1 MAHRP
6 KTAGR
11 EGFGQVR
18 AKYGPITSVGTTCRL
33 GPLMDA
39 DLPPTDPEHVSESD
53 TGNLSEPAA
62 ESVAPAVVAV
72 VVAEGEVPHLEACL
86 RALAASD
93 YPDLTV
99 LVIAETEADLAPRVA
114 SVIPTAFVRS
124 VEVRGFAAGA
134 NDAIATV
141 AGAPFLLFCH
151 ADVVPEPSAV
161 RMLVEEAYRSNAAII
176 GPKLVDVARPEILR
190 EVGWSI
196 DRFGVTHSEIER
208 DELDQEQHDA
218 VRDVFFVSDACVLIR
233 ADLFTELGGFDPE
246 CDPGARSLDLCW
258 RARLAAARVIVAPDA
273 RVGHFEADGPREAD
287 QKLAQRHRVRA
298 LLTNTSAARLLWIA
312 PVALVLHFAEAFVFL
327 LRRRRD
333 RAGALVGGWTGNLR
347 DLGSLRR
354 ARARSQGGRVVSDRE
369 IHALQFRGSARVS
382 SYMTASLRT
391 DDRMRALTRRSR
403 SVADSASTQFRS
415 LRGLT
420 LIALMVLA
428 LIGTRGLFFGR
439 LAAVGQ
445 FTPWPGVGDLVR
457 SFTSEWRYAG
467 LGSHAPAPP
476 FLALVALFRI
486 VGLGSGELIRTLLVV
501 AAIPVAAMAA
511 ARAARPLVGT
521 GWPSATTAVV
531 YGIVP
536 IARNATARGELGSL
550 ALYVG
555 APLVLLALFQV
566 GGLVESRWPR
576 RRIAVLGALGLA
588 AMSCVWPLAIAL
600 PLVVGVGVIAVAP
613 ITRDGIAGL
622 VALSRAAATMFGVAL
637 LVLFPWPLA
646 FITGGDRAGALGIV
660 YQPASSFGSL
670 LRLAVGPNGAGIGS
684 WAFVVIGVAVTVMA
698 SGPRGIWCVRL
709 WGIVLVTW
717 VAAALPSWLGAASP
731 ELDGMLVPAAFAL
744 ALMAGIG
751 VATFV
756 DEVQR
761 GGLGW
766 GHALAAVSM
775 ASLALATFTYIGDTG
790 GGRWHQPS
798 SDWNSTLS
806 WMHAQRDRG
815 PFRVLWVG
823 TPAVVPGALHRAGPT
838 AFALTNEGPGDL
850 RDGLAPPGG
859 AGVAAAHAAVDQLRS
874 DRTTRF
880 GRLIGPMAVRYI
892 ALPFRVS
899 PGPTVAAQEGGSLAV
914 ALARQLDLRQLEVAP
929 GMTLYENAAWVP
941 GRAVVVDP
949 SSGRPTGE
957 TALRQRA
964 PGTGAASGARDAVVW
979 SQCYSGD
986 WQVFTRRGAKVTHAS
1001 VFGWANG
1008 FAPARSV
1015 SATEPITFAKQWWRW
1030 IALLVEL
1037 VIVGAFLRRAARR
1050 GRRGRGRT
1058 GTAGGSAGVS
1068 RSSEPAT

>member
-1 MAHRP
+1 
-6 KTAGR
+6 
-11 EGFGQVR
+11 
-18 AKYGPITSVGTTCRL
+18 
-33 GPLMDA
+33 MDD
-39 DLPPTDPEHVSESD
+39 DLAPTDPEHDSD
-53 TGNLSEPAA
+53 SDGGDTPDPVA

-72 VVAEGEVPHLEACL
+72 VVAEGDVPHLEACL
-86 RALAASD
+86 GALAASD

-124 VEVRGFAAGA
+124 VEVRGFAVGA

-196 DRFGVTHSEIER
+196 DRFGVAHSEIER

-273 RVGHFEADGPREAD
+273 RVGHFEADGAGESD

-298 LLTNTSAARLLWIA
+298 LLTNTAAVRLLWIA
-312 PVALVLHFAEAFVFL
+312 PVALVMHFAEAFVFL

-333 RAGALVGGWTGNLR
+333 RAGVLVGGWTGNFR
-347 DLGSLRR
+347 DLASLRR
-354 ARARSQGGRVVSDRE
+354 ARARAQSARVVSDRE

-382 SYMTASLRT
+382 NYMTASWRA
-391 DDRMRALTRRSR
+391 DDRMRALTRRGR

-415 LRGLT
+415 WRGLT
-420 LIALMVLA
+420 LVMLILLA
-428 LIGTRGLFFGR
+428 LVGTRGLLFGR

-445 FTPWPGVGDLVR
+445 FAPWPGLGDLVR

-467 LGSHAPAPP
+467 LGAHAPAPP
-476 FLALVALFRI
+476 LLALVGLFRV
-486 VGLGSGELIRTLLVV
+486 VGLGSGDLIRTLLVV
-501 AAIPVAAMAA
+501 VAIPLAVLAS
-511 ARAARPLVGT
+511 ARAARPLVGP
-521 GWPSATTAVV
+521 GWPSAVTAVV

-536 IARNATARGELGSL
+536 IARNAIARGEAGSL

-555 APLVLLALFQV
+555 APLIMLARFQI
-566 GGLVESRWPR
+566 GGFVDHRWPR
-576 RRIAVLGALGLA
+576 RRIAVLGALGLGV
-588 AMSCVWPLAIAL
+588 MSSFWPLALAL
-600 PLVVGVGVIAVAP
+600 PLVIGLGVIVASP
-613 ITRDGIAGL
+613 ITRDGGTRLLAMGRASGTVLGL
-622 VALSRAAATMFGVAL
+622 AL
-637 LVLFPWPLA
+637 LALFPWPLA
-646 FITGGDRAGALGIV
+646 FLTGGDRAGALGIV
-660 YQPASSFGSL
+660 YEPAQSFSAL
-670 LRLAVGPNGAGIGS
+670 MRFATGPNGAGVGS
-684 WAFVVIGVAVTVMA
+684 WAFLVIGLAVTVMA
-698 SGPRGIWCVRL
+698 SGERGIWCVRL
-709 WGIVLVTW
+709 WGVILVSF
-717 VAAALPSWLGAASP
+717 ALAALPSWLGASSP
-731 ELDGMLVPAAFAL
+731 ELDGVLVPAAFAV
-744 ALMAGIG
+744 ALIAGIG
-751 VATFV
+751 VASFV
-756 DEVQR
+756 EDVQR

-766 GHALAAVSM
+766 GHALAALSM
-775 ASLALATFTYIGDTG
+775 ASLLLATLTYVGDTA

-806 WMHAQRDRG
+806 WMHAQRDGG

-823 TPAVVPGALHRAGPT
+823 DPSSVPGALHRAGAT

-859 AGVAAAHAAVDQLRS
+859 AGVAAAHAAVDQLRR
-874 DRTTRF
+874 DQTTRF
-880 GRLIGPMAVRYI
+880 GRLVGPMAVRYI
-892 ALPFRVS
+892 ALPFRAG
-899 PGPTVAAQEGGSLAV
+899 PGPATLAQENGPLAT
-914 ALARQLDLRQLEVAP
+914 ALARQLDLRQLEVTP

-941 GRAVVVDP
+941 GRAVVANP
-949 SSGRPTGE
+949 SPERLTGE
-957 TALRQRA
+957 RSLRQRD
-964 PGTGAASGARDAVVW
+964 GRTGAASNARDAVVW
-979 SQCYSGD
+979 SQGYSSD
-986 WQVFTRRGAKVTHAS
+986 WQVGTRRGATVKHGR

-1008 FAPARSV
+1008 FSPARSV

-1030 IALLVEL
+1030 VGLLVEL
-1037 VIVGAFLRRAARR
+1037 VIVGGLLRRAARR
-1050 GRRGRGRT
+1050 ARRGLRGRGR
-1058 GTAGGSAGVS
+1058 S
-1068 RSSEPAT
+1068 RTPDPTPAVESTP

>member
-1 MAHRP
+1 
-6 KTAGR
+6 
-11 EGFGQVR
+11 
-18 AKYGPITSVGTTCRL
+18 
-33 GPLMDA
+33 MDP
-39 DLPPTDPEHVSESD
+39 DLPPTEPEDVSEAEAGD
-53 TGNLSEPAA
+53 NPGIVA

-72 VVAEGEVPHLEACL
+72 VVAADAAPHLEACL
-86 RALAASD
+86 GALAASD

-99 LVIAETEADLAPRVA
+99 LVIAETDEDLAPRVA

-151 ADVVPEPSAV
+151 SDVVPEPSAV

-196 DRFGVTHSEIER
+196 DRFGVPHSEIER

-233 ADLFTELGGFDPE
+233 ADLFTELGGFDPD

-273 RVGHFEADGPREAD
+273 RVGHFEADGPRESD
-287 QKLAQRHRVRA
+287 QKLAQRHHVRA
-298 LLTNTSAARLLWIA
+298 LLTNTAAARLVWIG
-312 PVALVLHFAEAFVFL
+312 PVALLMHFAEALVFL

-333 RAGALVGGWTGNLR
+333 RAGALVGGWTGNLC

-354 ARARSQGGRVVSDRE
+354 ARARSQSGRVVSDRE

-382 SYMTASLRT
+382 NYMTASLRA
-391 DDRMRALTRRSR
+391 DVRMRALTRRSR

-420 LIALMVLA
+420 LLVLVLLA

-467 LGSHAPAPP
+467 LGAHSPAPP
-476 FLALVALFRI
+476 LLALVGLLRI
-486 VGLGSGELIRTLLVV
+486 VGLGSGDLIRTLLVMG
-501 AAIPVAAMAA
+501 AIPVAALAA
-511 ARAARPLVGT
+511 ARAARPLVGP
-521 GWPSATTAVV
+521 GWPSTTTALV
-531 YGIVP
+531 YAIVP
-536 IARNATARGELGSL
+536 IARNAAARGELGSL
-550 ALYVG
+550 AVYVG
-555 APLVLLALFQV
+555 APLVVLALFQV

-576 RRIAVLGALGLA
+576 RRIAVLGAVGLA
-588 AMSCVWPLAIAL
+588 TMSAFWPLAIAL
-600 PLVVGVGVIAVAP
+600 PLVLGVGVIAVSP
-613 ITRDGIAGL
+613 ITRDGIASL
-622 VALSRAAATMFGVAL
+622 VALSRAAVVMVGLAL

-646 FITGGDRAGALGIV
+646 FIAGGDRAGALGIV
-660 YQPASSFGSL
+660 YQHASSFGSL
-670 LRLAVGPNGAGIGS
+670 VRLAIGPNGAGIGS
-684 WAFVVIGVAVTVMA
+684 WAFVVIGLAVTIMA
-698 SGPRGIWCVRL
+698 SGPRGLWCVRL
-709 WGIVLVTW
+709 WGIILVSW
-717 VAAALPSWLGAASP
+717 ALAALPAWLGAASP
-731 ELDGMLVPAAFAL
+731 ELDGLLVPAAFAL
-744 ALMAGIG
+744 ALIAGIG
-751 VATFV
+751 VAAFV
-756 DEVQR
+756 EQVQR

-775 ASLALATFTYIGDTG
+775 VSLGLATFTYIGDTA

-806 WMHAQRDRG
+806 WMHAQRDGG

-823 TPAVVPGALHRAGPT
+823 TPAAVPGALHRAGST

-850 RDGLAPPGG
+850 RDALAPPGG
-859 AGVAAAHAAVDQLRS
+859 DGVAAAHAAVDQLS
-874 DRTTRF
+874 NDRTTRF
-880 GRLIGPMAVRYI
+880 GRLVGPMAVRYI
-892 ALPFRVS
+892 AVPLRAS
-899 PGPTVAAQEGGSLAV
+899 PGPTVSADAGDPLTV

-941 GRAVVVDP
+941 GRAIIVDSP
-949 SSGRPTGE
+949 SARPTGE

-964 PGTGAASGARDAVVW
+964 PGEKGATGAARARDAVLW
-979 SQCYSGD
+979 SQGYSGD
-986 WQVFTRRGAKVTHAS
+986 WQVRALRGAAVKHTS
-1001 VFGWANG
+1001 VFGWANA

-1015 SATEPITFAKQWWRW
+1015 SASEPITFAKQWWRW
-1030 IALLVEL
+1030 VALLVEL
-1037 VIVGAFLRRAARR
+1037 VIVGALFRRAARR
-1050 GRRGRGRT
+1050 GRRGRGRIGT
-1058 GTAGGSAGVS
+1058 GRGTAGATPP
-1068 RSSEPAT
+1068 SELTP

>member
-1 MAHRP
+1 
-6 KTAGR
+6 
-11 EGFGQVR
+11 
-18 AKYGPITSVGTTCRL
+18 
-33 GPLMDA
+33 MDA
-39 DLPPTDPEHVSESD
+39 DLPPTDSEHRSESD
-53 TGNLSEPAA
+53 TGTAPEPAA
-62 ESVAPAVVAV
+62 EPVAPAVVAV

-86 RALAASD
+86 GALAASD

-99 LVIAETEADLAPRVA
+99 LVIAETEADLTARVA
-114 SVIPTAFVRS
+114 SVIPTAFVRA

-151 ADVVPEPSAV
+151 ADVVPEPGAV

-176 GPKLVDVARPEILR
+176 GPKLVDVMRPEILR

-196 DRFGVTHSEIER
+196 DRFGVPHSEIER

-233 ADLFTELGGFDPE
+233 ADLFSELGGFDPE

-273 RVGHFEADGPREAD
+273 RVGHFEADGPRDAD
-287 QKLAQRHRVRA
+287 PKLTQRHRVRA
-298 LLTNTSAARLLWIA
+298 LLTNTAAARLLWIA
-312 PVALVLHFAEAFVFL
+312 PVAFVMHFAEAFVFL
-327 LRRRRD
+327 ARRRRD

-354 ARARSQGGRVVSDRE
+354 ARARSQAGRVVSDRE

-382 SYMTASLRT
+382 NYMTASLRA

-415 LRGLT
+415 LQGLA
-420 LIALMVLA
+420 LIALVLLA
-428 LIGTRGLFFGR
+428 LVGTRGLFFGR

-467 LGSHAPAPP
+467 LGTHAPAPP
-476 FLALVALFRI
+476 LLALVAVLRI

-501 AAIPVAAMAA
+501 AAIPVAALAA
-511 ARAARPLVGT
+511 ARAARPLVGP
-521 GWPSATTAVV
+521 GWPSATTALV
-531 YGIVP
+531 YAIVP

-555 APLVLLALFQV
+555 APLVVLALFQL

-576 RRIAVLGALGLA
+576 RRIAVLGALSLA
-588 AMSCVWPLAIAL
+588 TMSSFWPLATAL
-600 PLVVGVGVIAVAP
+600 PLVVGLGVIAVSP
-613 ITRDGIAGL
+613 ITRDAITRLAALTRAVATLVGL
-622 VALSRAAATMFGVAL
+622 AL

-646 FITGGDRAGALGIV
+646 FIAGGDRAGALGIV
-660 YQPASSFGSL
+660 HEPARSFGSL
-670 LRLAVGPNGAGIGS
+670 LRFAIGPNGAGVGS
-684 WAFVVIGVAVTVMA
+684 WAFIVVGLAVTVMA
-698 SGPRGIWCVRL
+698 SGQRGIWCVRL
-709 WGIVLVTW
+709 WGVALVCW
-717 VAAALPSWLGAASP
+717 AVAALPSWLGAASP

-751 VATFV
+751 VATFLE
-756 DEVQR
+756 EVQR

-766 GHALAAVSM
+766 RHALAAVSV

-806 WMHAQRDRG
+806 WMHAQRDGG

-823 TPAVVPGALHRAGPT
+823 TPTAVPGALHRAGPT

-850 RDGLAPPGG
+850 RDEMAPPGG
-859 AGVAAAHAAVDQLRS
+859 AGVAAVHAAVDQLRS

-880 GRLIGPMAVRYI
+880 GRLVGPMAVRYI
-892 ALPFRVS
+892 ALPFRAS
-899 PGPTVAAQEGGSLAV
+899 PGPTISAQEGGPLAA

-949 SSGRPTGE
+949 PSARPTGE
-957 TALRQRA
+957 NPLGQRA
-964 PGTGAASGARDAVVW
+964 AGAKGATDARDTVVW
-979 SQCYSGD
+979 SQGYSGD
-986 WQVFTRRGAKVTHAS
+986 WQASTRRGAKLRHTS

-1008 FAPARSV
+1008 FGPARSV

-1030 IALLVEL
+1030 VALLVEL
-1037 VIVGAFLRRAARR
+1037 VIVGALLRRAARR

-1058 GTAGGSAGVS
+1058 GTAGGTVGAAS
-1068 RSSEPAT
+1068 SSESAP

>member
-1 MAHRP
+1 
-6 KTAGR
+6 
-11 EGFGQVR
+11 
-18 AKYGPITSVGTTCRL
+18 
-33 GPLMDA
+33 MDP
-39 DLPPTDPEHVSESD
+39 DLPPTEPEDVSDAE
-53 TGNLSEPAA
+53 TGDAPEPTV

-72 VVAEGEVPHLEACL
+72 VVAAEAAPHLEACL
-86 RALAASD
+86 GALAASD

-99 LVIAETEADLAPRVA
+99 LVIAETEADLAARVA
-114 SVIPTAFVRS
+114 SVMPTAFVRS

-151 ADVVPEPSAV
+151 SDVVPEPSAV

-196 DRFGVTHSEIER
+196 DRFGVPHSEIER

-273 RVGHFEADGPREAD
+273 RVGHFEADGPRELD
-287 QKLAQRHRVRA
+287 KKLAQRHHVRA
-298 LLTNTSAARLLWIA
+298 LLTNTAAVRLLWIA
-312 PVALVLHFAEAFVFL
+312 PVALVMHFAEALVFL

-354 ARARSQGGRVVSDRE
+354 ARARSQAGRVVSDRE

-382 SYMTASLRT
+382 NYMTASLRA
-391 DDRMRALTRRSR
+391 DVRMRALTRRSR

-420 LIALMVLA
+420 ILAVVVLA
-428 LIGTRGLFFGR
+428 LVGTRGLLFGR
-439 LAAVGQ
+439 VAAVGH
-445 FTPWPGVGDLVR
+445 FMPWPGVGDLVR

-467 LGSHAPAPP
+467 LGTEAPAPP
-476 FLALVALFRI
+476 LLALVAVLRV
-486 VGLGSGELIRTLLVV
+486 VGLGSGDLVRTLLVV
-501 AAIPVAAMAA
+501 AAIPAGALAA
-511 ARAARPLVGT
+511 ARAARPLVGP
-521 GWPSATTAVV
+521 GWPSATTALV
-531 YGIVP
+531 YAIVP

-555 APLVLLALFQV
+555 APLVVLALFQV

-576 RRIAVLGALGLA
+576 RRIAVLGALGVA
-588 AMSCVWPLAIAL
+588 TMSAFWPLAIAL
-600 PLVVGVGVIAVAP
+600 PLVVGLGVIAVVP
-613 ITRDGIAGL
+613 ITRDGIAGV
-622 VALSRAAATMFGVAL
+622 VALGRAAVVTVGLAL

-646 FITGGDRAGALGIV
+646 FLTGGDRAGALGIV
-660 YQPASSFGSL
+660 YQPVSSFGSL
-670 LRLAVGPNGAGIGS
+670 VRLAIGPNGSGLGS
-684 WAFVVIGVAVTVMA
+684 WAFVVIGLAVTIMA
-698 SGPRGIWCVRL
+698 SGPRGLWCVRL
-709 WGIVLVTW
+709 WGIILVSWVL
-717 VAAALPSWLGAASP
+717 AALPAWLGAASP
-731 ELDGMLVPAAFAL
+731 EVDGLLVPAAFAL
-744 ALMAGIG
+744 ALIAGIG
-751 VATFV
+751 VAAFV
-756 DEVQR
+756 EQVQR

-775 ASLALATFTYIGDTG
+775 ASLALATFTYIGDTA

-823 TPAVVPGALHRAGPT
+823 APAAVPGALHRAGST
-838 AFALTNEGPGDL
+838 VFALTNEGPGDL

-859 AGVAAAHAAVDQLRS
+859 DGVAAAHAAVDQLRN

-880 GRLIGPMAVRYI
+880 GRLVGPMAVRYI
-892 ALPFRVS
+892 AVPSRAS
-899 PGPTVAAQEGGSLAV
+899 PGPTSYAEASGPLAT
-914 ALARQLDLRQLEVAP
+914 ALAHQLDLRQLEVAP

-941 GRAVVVDP
+941 GRAVLVNP
-949 SSGRPTGE
+949 TAARPTGE

-964 PGTGAASGARDAVVW
+964 PGATGTRDAVVW
-979 SQCYSGD
+979 SQGYSGD
-986 WQVFTRRGAKVTHAS
+986 WQAGGRRGAAVKHTS
-1001 VFGWANG
+1001 VFGWANA

-1015 SATEPITFAKQWWRW
+1015 SASEPITFAKQWWRW
-1030 IALLVEL
+1030 VALLGEL
-1037 VIVGAFLRRAARR
+1037 VIVGALLRRAARR
-1050 GRRGRGRT
+1050 GRRGRGRGHIET
-1058 GTAGGSAGVS
+1058 DAGTAGAT
-1068 RSSEPAT
+1068 SSLESTT